1 METNTKT
8 TTIRVLMLTLCLH
21 LLYTNS
27 ELLIAVQDANPDG
40 CTTFDRVSLPIF
52 ALTYS
57 VISALCVFHV
67 RRFLPVLLFALLD
80 GFAVYLRINVFQEH
94 FVFITSLFF
103 GFYTTAMILVCF
115 VISKQNRNQNET
127 TIPENE
133 NQNQNQLRKN
143 EITNDESKNETEN
156 QSESDLLFAESKTE
170 TTIKQLVCRLNPTKS
185 EEKRLEIIREQKPEI
200 QEYLLSKYKIVPSPA
215 NLGGNVPSADTLV
228 GEPAAATTNPNREP
242 TLF

>member
-133 NQNQNQLRKN
+133 NQNKNQLRKN
-143 EITNDESKNETEN
+143 EIPNNETEN
-156 QSESDLLFAESKTE
+156 QPESENHSENETLFFANE
-170 TTIKQLVCRLNPTKS
+170 TKITRKQLACKLNPMKS
-185 EEKRLEIIREQKPEI
+185 EIERYVLIMSLAIDPQQRDELLQK
-200 QEYLLSKYKIVPSPA
+200 Y
-215 NLGGNVPSADTLV
+215 VPSADTLV
-228 GEPAAATTNPNREP
+228 GDTPAAATNPNREP